1 MVQPTYEYSGV
12 CYTAASGQTI
22 FALTSTDGNPIGYL
36 SPDHIHVRTSVDSGA
51 TWVPLPANTA
61 WTFADPATSIVLVTP
76 ATAGEWVDIQRKT
89 PIDKDWVDFQ
99 AGSLLTA
106 GQLNDAETFSLYCD
120 QEIAD
125 DVGNITPPEIGL
137 ATTDDLPEG
146 QTNLY
151 YTDARVAE
159 YIADNPIEAG
169 VTRIIPGA
177 NITISPTTGV
187 GDVIVNSTGGGGG
200 GGIIYKGTIDA
211 TGPAP
216 VNPQDGDFWINTTAG
231 TADDSWTG
239 IGGVAV
245 SVGERLIYGTSNWEI
260 LPTPPSG
267 VESVNGQTGV
277 AIIGVEQLDDF
288 AYYPDSQQVTLVGP
302 NVADLQSEPNPTNAE
317 YQAGIHTN
325 NEIWILYLASN
336 TAQNAVFEQ
345 LSEGN
350 EVTLCYYV
358 QHEQTGEPVYLELA
372 CTFKEF
378 GPNTGSDPL
387 ESWLQL
393 NGTFASSVPIRG
405 DYPMVIKSPFI
416 SNGFKPITTGQA
428 LIYDQTTAKWRP
440 EDIASELNISALPVL
455 P

>member
-1 MVQPTYEYSGV
+1 MAQPTYEYSGV

-51 TWVPLPANTA
+51 TWVSLPANTA
-61 WTFADPATSIVLVTP
+61 WNFADPATSIVLVTP

-120 QEIAD
+120 QELGD
-125 DVGNITPPEIGL
+125 EVGNLTPPEIGL

-159 YIADNPIEAG
+159 YIADNPTNVG
-169 VTRIIPGA
+169 VTKIIPGA
-177 NITISPTTGV
+177 NVTISPTSGV
-187 GDVIVNSTGGGGG
+187 GAVTINSTGGGGG
-200 GGIIYKGTIDA
+200 GGIVYKGTIDA

-216 VNPQDGDFWINTTAG
+216 VNPQAGDFWINSTAG
-231 TADDSWTG
+231 VADDSWTG
-239 IGGVAV
+239 IGGEAI
-245 SVGERLIYGTSNWEI
+245 SVGERLIYGSEWEI

-277 AIIGVEQLDDF
+277 VVIGIEQLDDVD
-288 AYYPDSQQVTLVGP
+288 YG
-302 NVADLQSEPNPTNAE
+302 
-317 YQAGIHTN
+317 
-325 NEIWILYLASN
+325 AS
-336 TAQNAVFEQ
+336 
-345 LSEGN
+345 
-350 EVTLCYYV
+350 
-358 QHEQTGEPVYLELA
+358 PV
-372 CTFKEF
+372 
-378 GPNTGSDPL
+378 
-387 ESWLQL
+387 
-393 NGTFASSVPIRG
+393 
-405 DYPMVIKSPFI
+405 
-416 SNGFKPITTGQA
+416 TTGQA
-428 LIYDQTTAKWRP
+428 LIYDEETSKWKP
-440 EDIASELNISALPVL
+440 EDIATDLNISALPAL